1 MDSLLAN
8 YASSDEADDEERE
21 DQQQDGSTSE
31 TATTTTTTTKTSEPS
46 ARPLIMSSLPP
57 AKSSSSSLFLSLP
70 QPKSH
75 HLPTS
80 NTVTKIPS
88 LLSNKEK
95 GEDKEESDSTFKP
108 SYKYSQH
115 SDKVVSKT
123 SPFFSLLPPPK
134 SHISIPQTLADLS
147 SAQSSSS
154 APNAKRVVQFMP
166 PLNPSLIK
174 SQEDDSDDEYRENDR
189 NKLAQQSESTRQQP
203 SVKSF
208 LSSMPVPKTTVAA
221 LGALP
226 SSGAGTRRSIVET
239 NMSAPNSSD
248 FTADTNLGINRS
260 MGNFEN
266 LSSSSVGKLNGQ
278 LQPEA
283 SAGDYMT
290 WAPVDHNYGNY
301 ESYGNYGNYDGNWV
315 NVSVGTTQEMPAL
328 PESSLLKL
336 PRKRG
341 RNEGPIEIVEVKQD
355 ELIKNRPRED
365 QVKLTGIAFG
375 PSYQVLL

>member
-1 MDSLLAN
+1 M
-8 YASSDEADDEERE
+8 
-21 DQQQDGSTSE
+21 
-31 TATTTTTTTKTSEPS
+31 
-46 ARPLIMSSLPP
+46 
-57 AKSSSSSLFLSLP
+57 
-70 QPKSH
+70 
-75 HLPTS
+75 
-80 NTVTKIPS
+80 
-88 LLSNKEK
+88 
-95 GEDKEESDSTFKP
+95 
-108 SYKYSQH
+108 
-115 SDKVVSKT
+115 
-123 SPFFSLLPPPK
+123 
-134 SHISIPQTLADLS
+134 
-147 SAQSSSS
+147 
-154 APNAKRVVQFMP
+154 
-166 PLNPSLIK
+166 IK
-174 SQEDDSDDEYRENDR
+174 SQEDDSDDEDRENDR

-208 LSSMPVPKTTVAA
+208 LLSMPVPKTTVAA

-248 FTADTNLGINRS
+248 FTADTNLGINQS

-266 LSSSSVGKLNGQ
+266 LSSSSVGELNGQ

-283 SAGDYMT
+283 SAGEFMN

-315 NVSVGTTQEMPAL
+315 DVSAGITQEAPTL
-328 PESSLLKL
+328 PESSVLKM

-375 PSYQVLL
+375 PSYQPASTKGKPTKLHKRKHQIGSLYYDMKQKETELAERRSKGFLTKAETQDRKSVV

>member
-8 YASSDEADDEERE
+8 YASSDEADDEGRE
-21 DQQQDGSTSE
+21 DQQQDGSASE
-31 TATTTTTTTKTSEPS
+31 TATTTTKTSEPS
-46 ARPLIMSSLPP
+46 ARPPITSSLPRP
-57 AKSSSSSLFLSLP
+57 KSSSSSLFLSLP
-70 QPKSH
+70 QTKSH

-95 GEDKEESDSTFKP
+95 GEDKEESDSTFRP
-108 SYKYSQH
+108 SSKYGHH
-115 SDKVVSKT
+115 SDEVASKT
-123 SPFFSLLPPPK
+123 SPFFSSLPPPK
-134 SHISIPQTLADLS
+134 SYISNPQTLADLS

-154 APNAKRVVQFMP
+154 APSSKRVIQFKP
-166 PLNPSLIK
+166 PINPSLIK
-174 SQEDDSDDEYRENDR
+174 SQEDESDDEDRENDR

-208 LSSMPVPKTTVAA
+208 LLSMPVPKTTVAA

-248 FTADTNLGINRS
+248 FTADTNLGINQS

-266 LSSSSVGKLNGQ
+266 LSSSSVGELNGQ

-283 SAGDYMT
+283 SAGEFMN

-315 NVSVGTTQEMPAL
+315 DVAAGITQEAPTL
-328 PESSLLKL
+328 PESSVLKM

-375 PSYQVLL
+375 PSYQVLP